1 MNIFDEGAIEDVI
14 EGSREKSIAVDW
26 LFQETKSKR
35 RSEVKSLGKT
45 EECIV
50 GFWDWCKIM
59 NRIADSHDPSEIS
72 LRVIE
77 LLEHNDPFQAM
88 DIFDRVASEHNPSK
102 VWN

>member
-1 MNIFDEGAIEDVI
+1 
-14 EGSREKSIAVDW
+14 
-26 LFQETKSKR
+26 
-35 RSEVKSLGKT
+35 
-45 EECIV
+45 
-50 GFWDWCKIM
+50 M

-88 DIFDRVASEHNPSK
+88 DIFDRVASEYNPSK